1 MNQLV
6 NLATQDGVA
15 VITINNPPVNALS
28 PGVPEGLV
36 AALDAAEQD
45 SSARAIVIIGG
56 GRTFIAGAD
65 IKELELAAAGRGS
78 GPPEFH
84 DILARIEDAT
94 KPVVMAIHGTALG
107 GGNELAMAGHYRVA
121 VPDAQIGQPEVNLG
135 IIPGAEGTQ
144 RLPRLVGV
152 AAAVDLCVSGKPIRA
167 GEALKLG
174 LIDRV
179 IEGDLLAGAVDF
191 AHEVAAKGGTLR
203 KTRELSD
210 KLGSEFVDASIFVAG
225 RDQARKTRRNMIA
238 PLKVVD
244 AIEAA
249 ATLPF
254 DEGCKREREIFE
266 ECIASDQARAL
277 IHAFFAER
285 AVAKIPDIPKETAS
299 YNIREIAIIGAGTM
313 GGGIAMACANAG
325 IPVLLKDVDQAAID
339 RGMAI
344 IKKNYE
350 SSVKKGRFSQA
361 VMDQRMALI
370 HPQLTYEGFERA
382 DLILEA
388 AFESMDVK
396 KRIFGEID
404 KIAKPDCV
412 LATNTS
418 TLDIDEI
425 ASATGFPGM
434 VIGLHFF
441 SPANVMRLV
450 EIVRGKRT
458 KKEVVATALALS
470 KKLGKVGVVVGNCRG
485 FVGNRMMLP
494 YMREAQFLVEEGA
507 TPEQVDRALFNFGM
521 AMGIFAVDDMGGI
534 DLAYRVK
541 QEYKHLEKPGV
552 RTPLVLEKLYH
563 LGRYGQK
570 TGAGWYRYDENRK
583 PSPDPAVHELIE
595 KTAAEGG
602 IARRHITDD
611 EIIERCIY
619 IMINEAAKILDE
631 GFALRAADIDVIYVT
646 GYGFPAY
653 RGGPLWYADTV
664 GLKRVRDRIREFQA
678 QHGDF
683 WTPAPLLDQLADR
696 GETFA
701 SWDAKRD
708 AAREHAP
715 ALA

>member
-1 MNQLV
+1 MDNLV
-6 NLATQDGVA
+6 NLTTQDGVA

-36 AALDAAEQD
+36 AALDAAEKD
-45 SSARAIVIIGG
+45 GSARAIVIIGG

-65 IKELELAAAGRGS
+65 IKELELAASGRGS
-78 GPPEFH
+78 GPPKFH
-84 DILARIEDAT
+84 DILARIEDSS
-94 KPVVMAIHGTALG
+94 KPVIMAIHGTALG
-107 GGNELAMAGHYRVA
+107 GGNEVAMAGHYRVA

-167 GEALKLG
+167 PEALKLG

-179 IEGDLLAGAVDF
+179 IEGDLLTGAAAF
-191 AHEVAAKGGTLR
+191 AREIADQGGALR

-210 KLGSEFVDASIFVAG
+210 KLGSEFVDASIFAAG

-238 PLKVVD
+238 PLKAVD

-249 ATLPF
+249 VNLPF
-254 DEGCKREREIFE
+254 DEGCQKEREIFE

-285 AVAKIPDIPKETAS
+285 AVSKIPDIPKETAV
-299 YNIREIAIIGAGTM
+299 YNIRQAAIIGAGTM

-325 IPVLLKDVDQAAID
+325 ISVRLKEVEQAALD
-339 RGMAI
+339 RGLATI
-344 IKKNYE
+344 RKNYE
-350 SSVKKGRFSQA
+350 NSVKKGRFSQE

-370 HPQLTYEGFERA
+370 HPQLSYEGFDQA
-382 DLILEA
+382 DLIIEA
-388 AFESMDVK
+388 AFESMELK
-396 KRIFGEID
+396 KRIFAEID

-412 LATNTS
+412 LASNTS

-425 ASATGFPGM
+425 ASVTSRPRM

-450 EIVRGKRT
+450 EIVRGKAT
-458 KKEVVATALALS
+458 SKEVVATALALA
-470 KKLGKVGVVVGNCRG
+470 KKLSKVGVVVGNCWG
-485 FVGNRMMLP
+485 FVGNRMMMP

-507 TPEQVDRALFNFGM
+507 TPEQVDRALTNFGM

-534 DLAYRVK
+534 DVQWLVR
-541 QEYKHLEKPGV
+541 QERKHLEKPGL
-552 RTPLVLEKLYH
+552 RAPLVLEKLFNSKR
-563 LGRYGQK
+563 LGQK

-583 PSPDPAVHELIE
+583 PIPDPEVHALIE
-595 KTAAEGG
+595 KTASEGG
-602 IARRHITDD
+602 IERRHISDD
-611 EIIERCIY
+611 EIIERSIY
-619 IMINEAAKILDE
+619 IMINEGAKILEE
-631 GFALRAADIDVIYVT
+631 GYALRAADIDVIYLT
-646 GYGFPAY
+646 GYGFPGY
-653 RGGPLWYADTV
+653 RGGPMWYADTV
-664 GLKRVRDRIREFQA
+664 GLKKVRDRIAEFHA
-678 QHGDF
+678 KHGEF
-683 WTPAPLLDQLADR
+683 WEPAPLLAKLADQ

-701 SWDAKRD
+701 SYDAS
-708 AAREHAP
+708 REHA
-715 ALA
+715 LAAV

>member
-1 MNQLV
+1 MDKLV
-6 NLATQDGVA
+6 NFTTQDGVA

-45 SSARAIVIIGG
+45 SSAGAIVIIGG

-84 DILARIEDAT
+84 AILARIEDAS
-94 KPVVMAIHGTALG
+94 KLVVMAIHGTALG
-107 GGNELAMAGHYRVA
+107 GGNEVAMAGHYRVA
-121 VPDAQIGQPEVNLG
+121 VADAQIGQPEVNLG

-167 GEALKLG
+167 PEALKLG

-179 IEGDLLAGAVDF
+179 IEGDLLPGALAF
-191 AHEVAAKGGTLR
+191 AREIADQGGALR

-210 KLGSEFVDASIFVAG
+210 KLGSEFVDASIFAAG

-238 PLKVVD
+238 PLKAVD

-254 DEGCKREREIFE
+254 DEGCQKEREIFD

-285 AVAKIPDIPKETAS
+285 AVAKISDIPKETAV
-299 YNIREIAIIGAGTM
+299 YNIRQVAIIGAGTM

-325 IPVLLKDVDQAAID
+325 ISVRLKEVEQHALD
-339 RGMAI
+339 RGLATI
-344 IKKNYE
+344 RKNYE
-350 SSVKKGRFSQA
+350 NSVKKGRFSQQ

-370 HPQLTYEGFERA
+370 HPQLTYDGFNQA
-382 DLILEA
+382 DLIIEA
-388 AFESMDVK
+388 AFESMELK
-396 KRIFGEID
+396 KRIFGEMD

-412 LATNTS
+412 LASNTS

-425 ASATGFPGM
+425 ASVTSRPGM

-450 EIVRGKRT
+450 EIVRGKAT
-458 KKEVVATALALS
+458 SKEVVATALALA
-470 KKLGKVGVVVGNCRG
+470 KKLSKVGVVVGNCRG

-494 YMREAQFLVEEGA
+494 YMREAQFLVEDGA
-507 TPEQVDRALFNFGM
+507 TPEQVDGALYNFGM

-534 DLAYRVK
+534 DLGWRVR
-541 QEYKHLEKPGV
+541 QEYKHLDKPGERV
-552 RTPLVLEKLYH
+552 PLVLEKLYEM
-563 LGRYGQK
+563 GRYGQK
-570 TGAGWYRYDENRK
+570 TGAGWFRYDENRK
-583 PSPDPAVHELIE
+583 PIPDPDVNALIE
-595 KTAAEGG
+595 KTAREAG
-602 IARRHITDD
+602 IKRR
-611 EIIERCIY
+611 EISDQEIVERCIY
-619 IMINEAAKILDE
+619 ILINEGARILEE
-631 GFALRAADIDVIYVT
+631 GYALRAADIDVIYLT
-646 GYGFPAY
+646 GYGFPGY
-653 RGGPLWYADTV
+653 RGGPMWYADAV
-664 GLKRVRDRIREFQA
+664 GLKKVRDRIAEFHA
-678 QHGDF
+678 RHGEF
-683 WTPAPLLDQLADR
+683 WQPAPLLAKLADK
-696 GETFA
+696 GQTFA
-701 SWDAKRD
+701 EFD
-708 AAREHAP
+708 AAREHA
-715 ALA
+715 LAAV